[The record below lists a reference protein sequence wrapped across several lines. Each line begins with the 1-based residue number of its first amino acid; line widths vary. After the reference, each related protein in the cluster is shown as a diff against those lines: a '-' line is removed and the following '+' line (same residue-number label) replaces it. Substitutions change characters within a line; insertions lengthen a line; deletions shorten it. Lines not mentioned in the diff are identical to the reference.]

1 MDCPIL
7 QSKNWPSSH
16 LCLFFF
22 SLSFHR
28 YHLGWR
34 KKNFYSFI
42 APTKGPFLTPLPSLW
57 EGEFS
62 IMRCLAPLEPTNCCL
77 PLFFPLFSPL
87 FPHNFARKIAD

>member
-1 MDCPIL
+1 L
-7 QSKNWPSSH
+7 SNSSKQKIGPAAI
-16 LCLFFF
+16 CAFYLF
-22 SLSFHR
+22 SPLSPR
-28 YHLGWR
+28 VEE
-34 KKNFYSFI
+34 KNFYSFI
-42 APTKGPFLTPLPSLW
+42 APMKGPFLTPLPSLW